1 MVNILVF
8 FIKLPS
14 LKNRQQAI
22 EEVDTNGSEEETR
35 L

>member
-8 FIKLPS
+8 FIKLPN

-22 EEVDTNGSEEETR
+22 EEVETDGAEEETR
-35 L
+35 I